1 MPEGEED
8 DDVVSYTGRSSVVP
22 EEKLCRTKKTLGQE
36 IRSLLLREIILAY
49 YNFLNLAKIYFAQ
62 APVENATPA
71 KSLISKFYIWRR
83 RLLEITRLRN
93 IEFRIF
99 IFGLVVNK

>member
-1 MPEGEED
+1 M
-8 DDVVSYTGRSSVVP
+8 
-22 EEKLCRTKKTLGQE
+22 
-36 IRSLLLREIILAY
+36 EIIKKICLEGITPM
-49 YNFLNLAKIYFAQ
+49 FFNLAKIYFAQ

-99 IFGLVVNK
+99 IFGLGVNKIIGIFCKRVPLICPQGPTFWNIL

>member
-1 MPEGEED
+1 MCQSMKIETD
-8 DDVVSYTGRSSVVP
+8 Y
-22 EEKLCRTKKTLGQE
+22 
-36 IRSLLLREIILAY
+36 I
-49 YNFLNLAKIYFAQ
+49 FLNLAKIYFAQ

-99 IFGLVVNK
+99 IFGLGVKKYYPPATKK